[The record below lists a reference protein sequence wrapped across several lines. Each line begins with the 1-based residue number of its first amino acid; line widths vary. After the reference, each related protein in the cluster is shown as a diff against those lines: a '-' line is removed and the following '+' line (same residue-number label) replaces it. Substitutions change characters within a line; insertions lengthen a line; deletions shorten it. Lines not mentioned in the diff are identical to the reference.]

1 MAIKVRDYE
10 VRLTRN
16 KDERRQVRQLRYDV
30 FVEEEGASATE
41 EQRALR
47 EEYDAYDRYAEYL
60 AVFHNGTVVG
70 TYRIIDRNA
79 AEKMG
84 GFYTENEFNI
94 SKIKNVGG
102 NIAEMSRA
110 CVAREY
116 RENALVMRLLWA
128 GLGEYVMR
136 RKIAVLFGVA
146 SWVGTK
152 PVESA
157 QAISYL
163 YYNHLSPLGLRAT
176 VLSENFADGVNPKLA
191 RMNILPREFI
201 DEDDARR
208 QMTPLI
214 KGYLRLGATFGKG
227 VFIDKPFNT
236 YDVFVMVQTKK
247 IDAAY
252 QKHFLG
258 RENALEHLDVRD
270 GALKTVGKIM
280 LLPVTGS
287 FKMFRAFFDFLLR
300 EDGADVEY
308 IDDKDDDSNNNG
320 DDK

>member
-287 FKMFRAFFDFLLR
+287 FKMVRAFFDFLLR

>member
-41 EQRALR
+41 EQRNLR
-47 EEYDAYDRYAEYL
+47 EEYDSFDRYAEYL
-60 AVFHNGTVVG
+60 AVFHNGKIVG

-79 AEKMG
+79 AEKMD
-84 GFYTENEFNI
+84 GFYTESEFNI
-94 SKIKNVGG
+94 SKIKKVDG

-110 CVAREY
+110 CVNREY
-116 RENALVMRLLWA
+116 RDNALVMRLLWA
-128 GLGEYVMR
+128 GLGEYIVR
-136 RKIAVLFGVA
+136 RKIAILFGVA

-176 VLSENFADGVNPKLA
+176 VLSENFAPDVNPKLS
-191 RMNILPREFI
+191 RMNILPREFV
-201 DEDDARR
+201 DEADARR

-214 KGYLRLGATFGKG
+214 KGYLRLGATFGRG
-227 VFIDKPFNT
+227 VFIDKSFNT

-270 GALKTVGKIM
+270 GTLKTVGKIM

-287 FKMFRAFFDFLLR
+287 YKVFRAFYEFLLR
-300 EDGADVEY
+300 EDAADVEY
-308 IDDKDDDSNNNG
+308 IDDSKEENG
-320 DDK
+320 DKE

>member
-30 FVEEEGASATE
+30 FVEEEGASVTE
-41 EQRALR
+41 EQKNLR
-47 EEYDAYDRYAEYL
+47 EEYDEYDRYAEYL
-60 AVFHNGTVVG
+60 AVFHNGKIVG

-84 GFYTENEFNI
+84 GFYTESEFNI
-94 SKIKNVGG
+94 SKIKKTVG

-110 CVAREY
+110 CVDREY
-116 RENALVMRLLWA
+116 RDNALVMRMLWA
-128 GLGEYVMR
+128 GLDEYIVR
-136 RKIAVLFGVA
+136 RKIAILFGVA

-163 YYNHLSPLGLRAT
+163 YYNHLSPLRLRAT
-176 VLSENFADGVNPKLA
+176 VLSENFADGVNPKLS
-191 RMNILPREFI
+191 RMNILPPEFV
-201 DEDDARR
+201 DESDARR

-214 KGYLRLGATFGKG
+214 KGYLRLGATFGRG
-227 VFIDKPFNT
+227 VFIDKPFNS
-236 YDVFVMVQTKK
+236 YDVFVMMETRK

-258 RENALEHLDVRD
+258 RANALADLDVKD

-287 FKMFRAFFDFLLR
+287 FKMVRAFFEFLLR
-300 EDGADVEY
+300 EDAADAEY
-308 IDDKDDDSNNNG
+308 IDDEHDNDG
-320 DDK
+320 DKE

>member
-41 EQRALR
+41 EQRNLR
-47 EEYDAYDRYAEYL
+47 EEYDSFDRYAEYL
-60 AVFHNGTVVG
+60 AVFHNGKIVG

-79 AEKMG
+79 AEKMD
-84 GFYTENEFNI
+84 GFYTESEFNI
-94 SKIKNVGG
+94 SKIKKVDG

-110 CVAREY
+110 CVNREY
-116 RENALVMRLLWA
+116 RDNALVMRLLWA
-128 GLGEYVMR
+128 GLGEYIVR
-136 RKIAVLFGVA
+136 RKIAILFGVA

-176 VLSENFADGVNPKLA
+176 VLSENFAPDVNPKLS
-191 RMNILPREFI
+191 RMNILPREFV
-201 DEDDARR
+201 DESDARR

-214 KGYLRLGATFGKG
+214 KGYLRLGATFGRG

-270 GALKTVGKIM
+270 GTLKTVGKIM

-287 FKMFRAFFDFLLR
+287 YKVFRAFFEFLLR
-300 EDGADVEY
+300 EDAADVEY
-308 IDDKDDDSNNNG
+308 IDDSRDENG
-320 DDK
+320 DKE